1 MRASGFGF
9 RISDFGSRVWL
20 GGLTRTWFLVFGY
33 RFSSQG
39 TLGLGGVCR
48 APSARPTWSQW
59 RSHTSCQCPRTSRP
73 TSPCTA
79 IHSRFSVLLPR
90 FGGTRG
96 VSVLRLGFGVMN
108 SVSTHTHSLSLSV
121 CLASLPRWGTALV
134 RHRHVQGFVGTRGF
148 SVLLSGFRA
157 CTLDSASGR
166 TNRWVGTCHEW
177 CCYCIR
183 GIRSVGGSRPS
194 HLAQH
199 ERAQCS
205 QAGWMEEPPDP
216 MTPGRARRKWSLLG
230 RGKAPLPCCLAPA
243 PVLPSPRSPVPLKLK
258 SN

>member
-1 MRASGFGF
+1 M
-9 RISDFGSRVWL
+9 W
-20 GGLTRTWFLVFGY
+20 
-33 RFSSQG
+33 
-39 TLGLGGVCR
+39 R

-79 IHSRFSVLLPR
+79 IDSRFSVLLPR

-96 VSVLRLGFGVMN
+96 VTVMRPGFGVMN
-108 SVSTHTHSLSLSV
+108 SGSTRTLSFSLSLS
-121 CLASLPRWGTALV
+121 LSLSRVAAEMGHCSRTTSPCTAPRIRGHAGIQSAALGVWGL
-134 RHRHVQGFVGTRGF
+134 H
-148 SVLLSGFRA
+148 
-157 CTLDSASGR
+157 SASSR
-166 TNRWVGTCHEW
+166 THRLVGTCQGW

-205 QAGWMEEPPDP
+205 QAGGMEEPPDP

-230 RGKAPLPCCLAPA
+230 REKVPLPCCLAP
-243 PVLPSPRSPVPLKLK
+243 PLFSPPPVPPFP